1 MLKLLLLV
9 VFLLGTQLSFS
20 NSDLDD
26 VTSVP
31 KSVQKA
37 GKVERGQGLFQ
48 ALKSVSIEGATA
60 LEVINSLRD
69 EVEFSSLKVGDALG
83 AKFHDDKLISFSF
96 SQNPAE
102 IHHLIRSS
110 VNKWDYSFEEIPT
123 FWNSKIVE
131 GSLTKGSTLQAD
143 LINKGL
149 SRVVTGEVVN
159 ILLCKVNF
167 RMNAREGDKYK
178 VLIKERKLKDQVIE
192 TKVMYTSYS
201 GTRAGSNEAFYYD
214 DGVKGSTYTA
224 HYTKTGQALIRSG
237 LRYPLPR
244 LHIRSHYGKRTHPV
258 TGRRVMHRGVDLR
271 GRRGQSVRAVASG
284 KVVVSSY
291 NKYAGNKV
299 AIKHRDG
306 STSYYLHLNKRN
318 VRKGQW
324 VKSYQK
330 IGSVGATGRVTG
342 PHLHFGFKKPNGRWM
357 NPMNKRMIATP
368 KLAGPR
374 LAHLE
379 KQILTSESLID
390 SLEISRVAK
399 YIVKKI
405 PNQKEESVFDLLN
418 WDENKLFQTSS
429 RHIAQTKTE
438 TEIGIEKEI

>member
-9 VFLLGTQLSFS
+9 VFMLGTQLSFS
-20 NSDLDD
+20 MSDLDH
-26 VTSVP
+26 SISMP
-31 KSVQKA
+31 KSFKKA

-69 EVEFSSLKVGDALG
+69 EVEFSSLKVGDALW
-83 AKFHDDKLISFSF
+83 ANFQDDKLITFSF

-102 IHHLIRSS
+102 IHHLNRSPL
-110 VNKWDYSFEEIPT
+110 NNNWEYSFEEIPT
-123 FWNSKIVE
+123 FWTSKIVE

-143 LINKGL
+143 LIDKGL

-167 RMNAREGDKYK
+167 RMNAREGDKFK
-178 VLIKERKLKDQVIE
+178 VLIKERKLNDLVIE

-224 HYTKTGQALIRSG
+224 HYTKSGQALIRSG

-324 VKSYQK
+324 VKSYQQ
-330 IGSVGATGRVTG
+330 IGTVGATGRVTG

-379 KQILTSESLID
+379 QQILISESLID

-405 PNQKEESVFDLLN
+405 PNQKEENVFDFLN
-418 WDENKLFQTSS
+418 WDEKKLFQTSS

-438 TEIGIEKEI
+438 LEIEKEIQ